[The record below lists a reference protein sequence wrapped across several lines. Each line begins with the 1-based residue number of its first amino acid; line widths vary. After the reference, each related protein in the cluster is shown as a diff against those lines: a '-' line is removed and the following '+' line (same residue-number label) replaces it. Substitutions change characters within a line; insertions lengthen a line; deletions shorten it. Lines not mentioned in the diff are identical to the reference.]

1 MEDRYRTSTAA
12 RFPNPD
18 YRPPVTNP
26 LKPGPILIL
35 LDNADTLVYIDPT
48 PCSGN
53 ILSTRTTPHRVHS
66 EKLLATGSKYI
77 QQLFTPRCQNL
88 VQKQR
93 GFASELPP
101 GVKYVIDLTPPTTDE
116 DAILA
121 LTGVSCPMAIRTW
134 ASCKD
139 KWNLPP
145 TCVGGE
151 DELDV
156 LPDISKPSLN
166 HEETHATYEFDPTVQ
181 NAFDLEDEGVLAEA
195 ENREMTRVALPVE
208 YSAKRHREAIEHIL
222 HVLEGLN
229 VTLDTPCKLWTFFAV
244 AKFLDVA
251 KVPAVSGYVLSWFYH
266 STNVRFLEIHP
277 EVSYRVACGIG
288 LASLCV
294 DSFIGLVGD
303 EALLYIMREAS
314 LAPPKSW
321 APILGRSRI
330 ADFLEDTE
338 VQRIEYASKS
348 FADKVINNFLY
359 LAGKDM
365 PWMANLG
372 EFEKIH
378 QYLRDFP
385 EDGKLVSELVNALR
399 DFIRYRIYRVL
410 CTAKDPRRSCNILS
424 PNDPTSGGDGFDQP
438 AVVQRI
444 IGRDFWRHLSSL
456 DLASDANFAS
466 RVLPHQQHHHSI
478 AEIGN
483 GITAFQGHENAR
495 LRVISRFSVELKIQE
510 FNAAVKCQLSCILFH
525 PTRRRALGSSSNY
538 FPDSAVNTSRS
549 VQTLEAPAS
558 TDDGHNKPLTLNLR
572 SSQPPQ
578 GAHSSS
584 AINKPLNLA
593 FRLHSQPSSGEHQIS
608 GRSSNELG
616 AIGPSNST
624 PSALAVPDSLLEDI
638 CAGRYVDVMTFDLDR
653 FLCNAWTW
661 VNNFAGTL
669 LYPHGDNTA
678 PLEAT
683 DTLFSLTD
691 DQFRFLPLWAGGLD
705 DGSGGVF
712 TDQNIPN
719 LEHGGFSAPGPA
731 VHTGSVAST
740 RTDNSLSDID
750 PDDSLSTVQGASHH
764 ATHSHV
770 SDLLSVDSRESY
782 DIPVQMRSP
791 VPSMPRSAIASDDVA
806 DFDMHSDG
814 GSTVVMESPQLS
826 DIDDEDLDTDVEH
839 LDIDDDDNDHDHHD
853 DDFELVDSKQF

>member
-1 MEDRYRTSTAA
+1 MEDWYHTSTTA
-12 RFPNPD
+12 RLPNPD
-18 YRPPVTNP
+18 NHPPVTSP
-26 LKPGPILIL
+26 LNPGPILIL
-35 LDNADTLVYIDPT
+35 LNNADTLVYIDPA

-53 ILSTRTTPHRVHS
+53 ILSTRTIPHRVHS
-66 EKLLATGSKYI
+66 EKLLATGSTYI
-77 QQLFTPRCQNL
+77 QQLFTPRCQNR
-88 VQKQR
+88 VRKQR
-93 GFASELPP
+93 GFASELPS

-151 DELDV
+151 DELEV
-156 LPDISKPSLN
+156 LPDIPKPSFI
-166 HEETHATYEFDPTVQ
+166 HAETYEFDRKLQ
-181 NAFDLEDEGVLAEA
+181 NAFDLEDEGVLAEG
-195 ENREMTRVALPVE
+195 ENRETTRIALPVD

-266 STNVRFLEIHP
+266 SSNIRFLEIHP

-294 DSFIGLVGD
+294 DSFIALVGD

-314 LAPPKSW
+314 LVPPRSW
-321 APILGRSRI
+321 APVLDRSRI

-365 PWMANLG
+365 PWMASLG
-372 EFEKIH
+372 EFEKI
-378 QYLRDFP
+378 QKYLRDFP
-385 EDGKLVSELVNALR
+385 EDGTPASELVDVLR

-424 PNDPTSGGDGFDQP
+424 PNNRTSHGDGFDQP

-456 DLASDANFAS
+456 NLGSDVDFAS
-466 RVLPHQQHHHSI
+466 PVLSHQQHHHSI

-483 GITAFQGHENAR
+483 GITAFRGHDRAR
-495 LRVISRFSVELKIQE
+495 LRLISRFSIERKAQE
-510 FNAAVKCQLSCILFH
+510 FNAAVKCQFSRIRFH
-525 PTRRRALGSSSNY
+525 PTRRQALGSGLNY

-549 VQTLEAPAS
+549 AQTLEPPAS
-558 TDDGHNKPLTLNLR
+558 TNNGHSKPLTLNLR
-572 SSQPPQ
+572 SSQPSP
-578 GAHSSS
+578 GADSSS
-584 AINKPLNLA
+584 PINKPLNLP
-593 FRLHSQPSSGEHQIS
+593 FRLHTQPSSGEHQIS
-608 GRSSNELG
+608 GRSANELS
-616 AIGPSNST
+616 AIDSSNPR
-624 PSALAVPDSLLEDI
+624 PSALSVPDLLLEDI
-638 CAGRYVDVMTFDLDR
+638 GAGRYVEVMTFDLQR
-653 FLCNAWTW
+653 FLSNAWTW

-740 RTDNSLSDID
+740 NTDNSLSDID

-782 DIPVQMRSP
+782 NGPVKMVSP
-791 VPSMPRSAIASDDVA
+791 VPSLPRSAFASDDVA
-806 DFDMHSDG
+806 DFDMHSG
-814 GSTVVMESPQLS
+814 PGSTVVMGSPQLS
-826 DIDDEDLDTDVEH
+826 DIDDEDLDTDVERPA
-839 LDIDDDDNDHDHHD
+839 IDDDDNDHD
-853 DDFELVDSKQF
+853 DFELVDSE